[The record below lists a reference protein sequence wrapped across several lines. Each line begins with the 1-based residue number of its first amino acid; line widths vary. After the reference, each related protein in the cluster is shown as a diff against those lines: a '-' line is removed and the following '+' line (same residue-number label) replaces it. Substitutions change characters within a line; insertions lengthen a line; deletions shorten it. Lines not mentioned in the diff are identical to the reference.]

1 MQAIRQIY
9 EDAPPAIPIPEAF
22 QRKRVEVILL
32 VQEEGESS
40 SPARVKSL
48 LAAMP
53 DVGEDADFAR
63 QRDYGQGRRNRPCPK
78 RF

>member
-9 EDAPPAIPIPEAF
+9 EDAPPTIPIPAAL

-32 VQEEGESS
+32 VPEEA
-40 SPARVKSL
+40 SPSLSRLKAL

-63 QRDYGQGRRNRPCPK
+63 QHDYGRGDMAWDS
-78 RF
+78 